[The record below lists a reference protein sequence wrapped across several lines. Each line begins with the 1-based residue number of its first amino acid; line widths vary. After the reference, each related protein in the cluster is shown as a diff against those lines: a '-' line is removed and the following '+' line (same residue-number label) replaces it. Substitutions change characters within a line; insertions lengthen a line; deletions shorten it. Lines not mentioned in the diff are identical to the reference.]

1 MTASQTPGSPWKN
14 HTRAALLPLS
24 TILNHSA
31 RVYLNRRLQSLHTP
45 GSADRRSYTGTQPPT
60 LTSLKAHASNT
71 DTYGRPGENRGSGSI
86 EGMGRKPRVDVDV

>member
-31 RVYLNRRLQSLHTP
+31 RVYLNRRLQSLHTQ
-45 GSADRRSYTGTQPPT
+45 ARQTGEATR
-60 LTSLKAHASNT
+60 AHNPL
-71 DTYGRPGENRGSGSI
+71 R
-86 EGMGRKPRVDVDV
+86 